1 MAWCL
6 MAPSHYLKQCW
17 FIINEVLYH
26 SPESN
31 FIRNTQDINNQ
42 NVFENHHLKLQPH
55 IPGTTVTSQVNNIN
69 SNHWQHDSI
78 NSLLGLITKKTLIS
92 PLLAF
97 CEINHQWFPWQRA
110 SNAENVSIVWHQHGA
125 SVRLLTLQ
133 LSSVFLF
140 LTFIYQ
146 NLLFNFVTIHHVI
159 FIIRTSRAHLTSAFT
174 IMI

>member
-1 MAWCL
+1 M
-6 MAPSHYLKQCW
+6 K
-17 FIINEVLYH
+17 VLYH
-26 SPESN
+26 FYESN
-31 FIRNTQDINNQ
+31 FIRNAQDINNQ

-55 IPGTTVTSQVNNIN
+55 IPGITVTLQVYNSN

-78 NSLLGLITKKTLIS
+78 NSLLRLITKKTLIS

-97 CEINHQWFPWQRA
+97 CEINHQWFP
-110 SNAENVSIVWHQHGA
+110 SVSIVWHQHGA

-133 LSSVFLF
+133 ISSVFLF

-146 NLLFNFVTIHHVI
+146 NLLFNFVTIRHVI
-159 FIIRTSRAHLTSAFT
+159 FIIPTSGAHLTTAFT